1 MHTFKPVRRKRLPR
15 ALKPEFT
22 VSSTDMTGLI
32 PFLPE
37 TEDEETALRQMY
49 PAHKTRRD

>member
-1 MHTFKPVRRKRLPR
+1 MRNLRSARRKRPIR
-15 ALKPEFT
+15 ALNPDNT

-37 TEDEETALRQMY
+37 TEDEETAYRQMY
-49 PAHKTRRD
+49 PAHKTHRD

>member
-1 MHTFKPVRRKRLPR
+1 MRNFKPARRKRFLR

-22 VSSTDMTGLI
+22 ASATEMTGLI

-37 TEDEETALRQMY
+37 TDEEETAFRQMY
-49 PAHKTRRD
+49 PTYKTRRD